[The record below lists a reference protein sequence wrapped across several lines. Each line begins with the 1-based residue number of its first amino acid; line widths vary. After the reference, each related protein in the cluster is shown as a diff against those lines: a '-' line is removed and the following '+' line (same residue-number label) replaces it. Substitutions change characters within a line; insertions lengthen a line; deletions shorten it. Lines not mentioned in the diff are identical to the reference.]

1 MRNSIWTLFV
11 LTILSSCSPEKQLA
25 RLLKKNP
32 YLLPKTDSVRTWIE
46 SRCDSVEV
54 PVPYQEFGIDTASP
68 CPPEYT
74 LHKSFRQ
81 GLISVFLDIRNGDL
95 KIRIVQDSA
104 KTKVEI
110 KTNTVYK
117 DQVRLIKQDI
127 PIRDSRY
134 YFYLSGFWILLVIVL
149 LTIAGLIYV
158 K

>member
-1 MRNSIWTLFV
+1 MRNSFLTLFV
-11 LTILSSCSPEKQLA
+11 LTLFVNCSPEKQLA

-32 YLLPKTDSVRTWIE
+32 YLLPQTDSVRTWVE
-46 SRCDSVEV
+46 SRCDSIEV
-54 PVPYQEFGIDTASP
+54 PVPYQEFGIDSASP

-81 GLISVFLDIRNGDL
+81 GLISVFLDIKNGGL

-104 KTKVEI
+104 KTKVEL

-117 DQVRLIKQDI
+117 DQIRLIKQDI
-127 PIRDSRY
+127 PVRDAWY
-134 YFYLSGFWILLVIVL
+134 YFYLSGFWILLLIVL